1 MAETLSQGRAH
12 SAAVVSLSCM
22 ASSDGAKV
30 LAPMPRYSRRLSKVE
45 KAGAKMV
52 FISNSFS
59 FDKSSGKSGTAPPD
73 AIFLQK
79 LLERNQQL
87 WTLGI
92 YCLLC
97 ESA

>member
-1 MAETLSQGRAH
+1 MAKTFRQGRAH

-22 ASSDGAKV
+22 ASSDGA
-30 LAPMPRYSRRLSKVE
+30 MPRYSRRLSKVE

-52 FISNSFS
+52 FISDSFS